1 MAKGQDVADLVGT
14 GHGREVLEG
23 ARGALN
29 LTGTHGDQVAVTEVK
44 AGGAEKGGGGG
55 VFHRDAMKAQ
65 NKNKVPRGTVSFM
78 KEEGKTG
85 RDRSKGAARTRIAE
99 RKAKR
104 RVEV

>member
-1 MAKGQDVADLVGT
+1 M
-14 GHGREVLEG
+14 
-23 ARGALN
+23 
-29 LTGTHGDQVAVTEVK
+29 
-44 AGGAEKGGGGG
+44 
-55 VFHRDAMKAQ
+55 FHRDAMKAQ